1 MGTLSMQHE
10 YTLTKLEQKISAT
23 GGKMRYDSNRKAGLP
38 NAKVSKRDPMDIEKI
53 GVAGE
58 LAVAKYLNLYPDLSI
73 FVRKSGA
80 DLLTH
85 NNKKIDVKTTFYD
98 RGKLI
103 AFYKTDYGDVD
114 TFVLVTAEHY
124 PTVVIRGWAKRE
136 DLINNDKIGNLGYGK
151 VFVMEQNE
159 LRDIDLL
166 CFKLKSVNNDKKIPK
181 RYPDNSK
188 DDLSGYKV

>member
-1 MGTLSMQHE
+1 MQHE
-10 YTLTKLEQKISAT
+10 YTLTKLEQKISST

-80 DLLTH
+80 DLITH

-136 DLINNDKIGNLGYGK
+136 DLINDDKISNLGHGK
-151 VFVMEQNE
+151 VFVMEQSE

-166 CFKLKSVNNDKKIPK
+166 CFKLKAVNSNKKIPEM
-181 RYPDNSK
+181 YPDNSK

>member
-1 MGTLSMQHE
+1 MSVE
-10 YTLTKLEQKISAT
+10 YTLTELEQKLCST
-23 GGKMRYDSNRKAGLP
+23 GGKMRYNSNRKAGLP
-38 NAKVSKRDPMDIEKI
+38 NAKVSKRNPMEIEKLGI
-53 GVAGE
+53 AGE
-58 LAVAKYLNLYPDLSI
+58 LAVAKHLNVYPDLSI
-73 FVRKSGA
+73 FVRKGGA
-80 DLLTH
+80 DLVTH
-85 NNKKIDVKTTFYD
+85 SDKKIDVKTTFYD

-159 LRDIDLL
+159 LRDINLL
-166 CFKLKSVNNDKKIPK
+166 CLNLKFVNNKIPEM
-181 RYPDNSK
+181 YPDNSK
-188 DDLSGYKV
+188 DDLSGYRI

>member
-1 MGTLSMQHE
+1 MQHE
-10 YTLTKLEQKISAT
+10 YTLTKLEQKISST
-23 GGKMRYDSNRKAGLP
+23 SGKMRYDSNRKAGLP

-80 DLLTH
+80 DLITH
-85 NNKKIDVKTTFYD
+85 NNKRIDVKTTFYD

-136 DLINNDKIGNLGYGK
+136 DLINDDKIGNLGHGK
-151 VFVMEQNE
+151 VFVMEQSE

-166 CFKLKSVNNDKKIPK
+166 CFKLKAVNNNKKIPEM
-181 RYPDNSK
+181 YPDNSK